1 MAPTETTKRGRPRI
15 GSQTNLR
22 LPDVLVAEIDRRAED
37 MGITR
42 SQYIRDVLEMSI
54 SPEADAVRTLVAAL
68 KRKYN

>member
-1 MAPTETTKRGRPRI
+1 MSPTDTPKVGRPRI